1 MYNSQG
7 THVRY
12 EKEKLKY
19 AKCFRKIKY
28 IECNQYYKKIALSKD
43 FQIH

>member
-12 EKEKLKY
+12 GKEKLKY
-19 AKCFRKIKY
+19 AKCPRKIKY
-28 IECNQYYKKIALSKD
+28 IECNQCYKGIIKKL
-43 FQIH
+43 HT